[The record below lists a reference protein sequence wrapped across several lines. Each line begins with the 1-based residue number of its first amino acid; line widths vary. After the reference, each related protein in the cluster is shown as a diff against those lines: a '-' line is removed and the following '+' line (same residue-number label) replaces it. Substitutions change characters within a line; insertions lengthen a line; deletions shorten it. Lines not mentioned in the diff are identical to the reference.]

1 MQMRRIV
8 TYVQMGKKT
17 DMPKEAQNIQNK
29 TRWFQQKIWKRR
41 KFSMQIMCSQNKKS
55 HIFAITVHTSQF

>member
-17 DMPKEAQNIQNK
+17 DMPEEAQNIQNK

-41 KFSMQIMCSQNKKS
+41 KFSM
-55 HIFAITVHTSQF
+55 